1 MYPLQNDTDRKY
13 MYLQRSKNPT
23 KMQLY
28 YFPFEKIIMSY
39 FCFGWTS
46 SFQLSWDFS
55 SDTEFDVYCG
65 LSSREIKDPSA
76 HTTTEISQGGGPQK
90 LDSNLQL
97 LFENRKLLSVLS
109 EEKTL
114 DFLLLDLELKV

>member
-1 MYPLQNDTDRKY
+1 
-13 MYLQRSKNPT
+13 
-23 KMQLY
+23 
-28 YFPFEKIIMSY
+28 MSY

-76 HTTTEISQGGGPQK
+76 HTTTEISQGGEPQK

-114 DFLLLDLELKV
+114 DFLLLDLELKFENSTSGNDRNYMRAHLARCANMLEDINCKTW